1 MPHINELPLLDRP
14 VVTTDNL
21 IIEGTEGTR
30 RIAATEFKGEPGT
43 NGTDGNDGENG
54 GKGDQGEQGL
64 TGQTGSDTRAR
75 ESTYFTTALLTINT
89 VEIGT
94 ASIATTFELL
104 QVVLT
109 SPARFRLYDTAAA
122 RDADLNRPVNQNPVS
137 GFGLI
142 VEVNNPIN
150 NAQNLDPHALGS
162 NMDTPPTEN
171 IYYSI
176 TNNGSTIAITVTLI
190 FLRKES

>member
-43 NGTDGNDGENG
+43 NGNDGNDGENG

-75 ESTYFTTALLTINT
+75 ESTYFTTEPILGNCIR
-89 VEIGT
+89 IGT
-94 ASIATTFELL
+94 ISMANTFELL
-104 QVVLT
+104 QVVLS
-109 SPARFRLYDTAAA
+109 SPGRLRLYSTI
-122 RDADLNRPVNQNPVS
+122 DAQMADILRPVNQIPVS
-137 GFGLI
+137 GSGLI
-142 VEVNNPIN
+142 VDINNPIN
-150 NAQNLDPHALGS
+150 NVQNLDPHALGS